1 VFRSF
6 SLVMAMASLAA
17 TVFIA
22 VAGARP
28 HQLYD
33 ETWRGQAEAAS
44 VPAASPR

>member
-1 VFRSF
+1 MFRSF

-22 VAGARP
+22 VAGTRP

-33 ETWRGQAEAAS
+33 ETWHGRGET
-44 VPAASPR
+44 PAAVSPR